1 MTYTESLAEVISL
14 EEYRVRNAQKEFL
27 TGCPCGLSWR
37 DHYVSGEYVECSEE
51 GEEDLCY

>member
-14 EEYRVRNAQKEFL
+14 EEYRVRKAQKEFL

-37 DHYVSGEYVECSEE
+37 DHYVEGEYVECSEE
-51 GEEDLCY
+51 WEEDLCY